1 MAANTNYPVELV
13 GDYADRV
20 NRFLWL
26 IKWLLLI
33 PHILV
38 LWLLSIP
45 LIVTLPV
52 SWLAVIILGRN
63 PSFLWN
69 YHSGLLRWSWRINF
83 YSYQAGNTD
92 QYPPFAFQSREE
104 YPADLIIEY
113 PESSSRLT
121 GLFRW
126 ILIIPHWIITAILS
140 EIVNILVLFA
150 LLFLLFTGRYSLDLF
165 NIIMGLNRWIYRAN
179 AYAWLLVDAYPPF
192 SFD

>member
-1 MAANTNYPVELV
+1 MAATTSYPVKLV
-13 GDYADRV
+13 GEYEERV

-33 PHILV
+33 PHIVV

-45 LIVTLPV
+45 VIVTLPV

-63 PSFLWN
+63 PFFLWN
-69 YHSGLLRWSWRINF
+69 YHAGLLRWSWRINF
-83 YSYQAGNTD
+83 YSYQAGDTD

-150 LLFLLFTGRYSLDLF
+150 LLFLLFTGRYSQDLF
-165 NIIMGLNRWIYRAN
+165 NIIMGLNRWIYRTN
-179 AYAWLLVDAYPPF
+179 AYGWLLVDAYPPF

>member
-1 MAANTNYPVELV
+1 MAASVAYPVELV
-13 GDYADRV
+13 GEYQEQV

-26 IKWLLLI
+26 IKWILLI
-33 PHILV
+33 PHFIV
-38 LWLLSIP
+38 LWFFSIP
-45 LIVTLPV
+45 AILTTPLA
-52 SWLAVIILGRN
+52 WLSVIIMGRY
-63 PSFLWN
+63 PSFLWA
-69 YHSGLLRWSWRINF
+69 YHAGLLRWSWRINY

-113 PESSSRLT
+113 PENSSRLT

-150 LLFLLFTGRYSLDLF
+150 LVFLLFTGRYSQDLF

-179 AYAWLLVDAYPPF
+179 AYGWLLVDAYPPF

>member
-1 MAANTNYPVELV
+1 MAASVAYPVELV
-13 GDYADRV
+13 GEYQERV

-26 IKWLLLI
+26 IKWILLI
-33 PHILV
+33 PHFIV
-38 LWLLSIP
+38 LWFLSIP
-45 LIVTLPV
+45 TIITTPLA
-52 SWLAVIILGRN
+52 WLAVIIMGRY
-63 PSFLWN
+63 PSSLWA
-69 YHSGLLRWSWRINF
+69 YHGGLLRWSWRINF

-104 YPADLIIEY
+104 YPADLIMEY

-126 ILIIPHWIITAILS
+126 LLIIPHWIITAILS

-150 LLFLLFTGRYSLDLF
+150 LVFLLFTGRYSQDLF

-179 AYAWLLVDAYPPF
+179 AYGWLLVDAYPPF

>member
-1 MAANTNYPVELV
+1 MAANINYPVELV
-13 GDYADRV
+13 GEYEEGV

-45 LIVTLPV
+45 LIVSLPI
-52 SWLAVIILGRN
+52 SWLAVVISGRN

-69 YHSGLLRWSWRINF
+69 YHAGLLRWSWRVNF
-83 YSYQAGNTD
+83 YSYSAGNTD

-126 ILIIPHWIITAILS
+126 ILIIPHWIIAAILS

-150 LLFLLFTGRYSLDLF
+150 LLFLLFTGRYSQDLF

-179 AYAWLLVDAYPPF
+179 AYGWLLVDAYPPF

>member
-1 MAANTNYPVELV
+1 MAASVAYPVELV
-13 GDYADRV
+13 GEYQEQV

-26 IKWLLLI
+26 IKWILLI
-33 PHILV
+33 PHFIV
-38 LWLLSIP
+38 LWFLSIP
-45 LIVTLPV
+45 TIFTTPL
-52 SWLAVIILGRN
+52 SWLAVIIMGRY
-63 PSFLWN
+63 PSFLWA
-69 YHSGLLRWSWRINF
+69 YHAGLLRWSWRINF
-83 YSYQAGNTD
+83 YSYQAGSTD

-150 LLFLLFTGRYSLDLF
+150 LVFLLFTGRYSQDLF

-179 AYAWLLVDAYPPF
+179 AYGWLLVDAYPPF